1 MERNCNDVNQANQY
15 EKGVTAMKVKVYEKD
30 VAISKKYIADI
41 VGQLFEES
49 YYIWKSEWF
58 QKDEETETL
67 FARKVMASETVVWK
81 ALEEYFKNNK

>member
-1 MERNCNDVNQANQY
+1 
-15 EKGVTAMKVKVYEKD
+15 MKVKVHDKD
-30 VAISKKYIADI
+30 ITISKEYIKDI

-67 FARKVMASETVVWK
+67 FARKVMASETIVWR

>member
-1 MERNCNDVNQANQY
+1 
-15 EKGVTAMKVKVYEKD
+15 MKVKVYEKD

-49 YYIWKSEWF
+49 YYIWESEWF

-67 FARKVMASETVVWK
+67 FARKVMASEKIVWR

>member
-1 MERNCNDVNQANQY
+1 VETNRPDVNQANQH
-15 EKGVTAMKVKVYEKD
+15 EKGVTKMKVKVYEKD

-49 YYIWKSEWF
+49 YYLWRSEWF
-58 QKDEETETL
+58 RKDEVTETL
-67 FARKVMASETVVWK
+67 LARKIMATEQVVWK